1 MDAFLQKAFA
11 HPAVKSGYAGAIGY
25 CLGGQSCLEQVRAGQ
40 QVQAICSLHGL
51 LHSRPTTEAEPLNS
65 LKRMS
70 REDYAR
76 ELAIPNTYNTDCR
89 VLIQNGAADQEV
101 PSDTVVD
108 FMQEMDAQKI
118 DWRFENHARG
128 PHGFALP
135 KGTPGGDQYT
145 ETIDR
150 RSTLAMLSLFAETF
164 PSFPQP
170 PVECN
175 AAGCKLGQVIVV
187 GGTAGSQ
194 GQRSTVATAGSF
206 VAGALLGMVA
216 LKLCGSKL

>member
-1 MDAFLQKAFA
+1 MGRSNEPCQLAQSAANCTGHHSSKRSKTESKRRGTYRGGSFVDRGPQGCAGQLTVFASEDEAHRRGPEHGQALQGHSPSYEPGDGSRA
-11 HPAVKSGYAGAIGY
+11 PGY
-25 CLGGQSCLEQVRAGQ
+25 C
-40 QVQAICSLHGL
+40 
-51 LHSRPTTEAEPLNS
+51 
-65 LKRMS
+65 
-70 REDYAR
+70 
-76 ELAIPNTYNTDCR
+76 
-89 VLIQNGAADQEV
+89 
-101 PSDTVVD
+101 
-108 FMQEMDAQKI
+108 
-118 DWRFENHARG
+118 
-128 PHGFALP
+128 
-135 KGTPGGDQYT
+135 GDQYT